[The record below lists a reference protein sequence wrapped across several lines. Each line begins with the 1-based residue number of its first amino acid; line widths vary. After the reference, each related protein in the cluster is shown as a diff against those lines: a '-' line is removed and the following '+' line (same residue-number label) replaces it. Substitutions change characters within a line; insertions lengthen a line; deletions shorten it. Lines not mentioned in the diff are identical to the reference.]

1 MFKRDD
7 LRRKYVLFVMVVIL
21 KEDRG
26 LFEMIFKKNYIP
38 QNELDFIEI
47 TSLVLTPKITL

>member
-26 LFEMIFKKNYIP
+26 LFEMIFKKKYIP

-47 TSLVLTPKITL
+47 TSLVLTPNITL